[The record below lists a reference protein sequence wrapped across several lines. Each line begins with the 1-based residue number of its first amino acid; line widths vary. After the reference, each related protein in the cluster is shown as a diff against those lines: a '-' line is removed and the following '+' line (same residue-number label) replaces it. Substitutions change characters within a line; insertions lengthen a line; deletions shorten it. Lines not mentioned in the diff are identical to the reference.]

1 MYSIPNPH
9 LVGWH
14 ASWVSWLCCTFYI
27 FTRAT
32 LASTGINCHHMS
44 VCPSVTS
51 RCSSETDKCR
61 ITQTMPDNSPGTLVF
76 WYWKSRQHSNG
87 VTPSGGA
94 KCRWST
100 CGSWKLATFD
110 AKHCQLRFGHKF
122 ITLSIHLICLQHVPH
137 DAAPCVGLSAT
148 ADPCHILLGCGCV
161 MYKHSSPVTQFRRVA
176 CSYDVVV

>member
-32 LASTGINCHHMS
+32 LASTGINCHYMS

-76 WYWKSRQHSNG
+76 WCWKSWQHSNG
-87 VTPSGGA
+87 VTPNGGA
-94 KCRWST
+94 KCRWGT

-110 AKHCQLRFGHKF
+110 MKHCHLSSVTSLSHWASTLFVCSTFPMMQHLVWVCQQQLILVTF
-122 ITLSIHLICLQHVPH
+122 CL
-137 DAAPCVGLSAT
+137 
-148 ADPCHILLGCGCV
+148 
-161 MYKHSSPVTQFRRVA
+161 
-176 CSYDVVV
+176 DVDV